1 MKKIKELAKVY
12 LEYPD
17 EKVLMTEEIN
27 KLKEEREQLIQTK
40 IIVSREEILKRLENL
55 EKGYT
60 R

>member
-1 MKKIKELAKVY
+1 MKKIKELANVY

-27 KLKEEREQLIQTK
+27 KLKEEREKLIQTK

>member
-1 MKKIKELAKVY
+1 MKKIKELANVY

>member
-17 EKVLMTEEIN
+17 EKVLKTDEIN
-27 KLKEEREQLIQTK
+27 KLKEERDKLIQSK
-40 IIVSREEILKRLENL
+40 IIISREEILKRLDDL
-55 EKGYT
+55 DRGYT